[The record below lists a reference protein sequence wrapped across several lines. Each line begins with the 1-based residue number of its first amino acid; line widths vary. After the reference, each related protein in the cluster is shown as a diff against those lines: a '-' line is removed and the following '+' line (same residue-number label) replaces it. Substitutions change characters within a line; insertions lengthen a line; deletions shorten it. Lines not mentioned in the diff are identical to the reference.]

1 MCWQS
6 DTQILILQLCHPF
19 LPALIYL
26 VHLLMLSFDDI
37 HFPLTDKRSSN
48 RRMSSPGPIETI
60 DPDGDLIL
68 SVSGSAT
75 LPHHLIR
82 VSSQLLCR
90 ASPVFN
96 IMFRTSRSSP
106 PWPDTKKLDGDYH
119 AIVILLN
126 IIHLRTPNVPTEVTV
141 DMLYK
146 IAILSDRYNVAGVFV
161 SWVKTWT
168 DRYDDFTTEPGYE
181 RWLAI
186 SYVFRLGSVFTE
198 VTKKLVMNS
207 SLDKQSGLVTV
218 GKYDAFKSGVMPDN
232 VVGMMSLL
240 QISGRKISKVA
251 GDSIR
256 LARQEVLRSIASI
269 CKDELK
275 SYTSA
280 GHNICNTGRY
290 DTYPP

>member
-1 MCWQS
+1 
-6 DTQILILQLCHPF
+6 
-19 LPALIYL
+19 
-26 VHLLMLSFDDI
+26 
-37 HFPLTDKRSSN
+37 
-48 RRMSSPGPIETI
+48 MSSPGPIETI

-207 SLDKQSGLVTV
+207 SLDKQSGLVTA

-232 VVGMMSLL
+232 VVGMMSHL
-240 QISGRKISKVA
+240 QIFEKKISKVA

-290 DTYPP
+290 E

>member
-1 MCWQS
+1 
-6 DTQILILQLCHPF
+6 
-19 LPALIYL
+19 
-26 VHLLMLSFDDI
+26 
-37 HFPLTDKRSSN
+37 
-48 RRMSSPGPIETI
+48 MSTPGPIETI

-68 SVSGSAT
+68 SVPRST
-75 LPHHLIR
+75 KPHRLIR

-90 ASPVFN
+90 ASPVFD
-96 IMFRTSRSSP
+96 IMFRASDSSLP
-106 PWPDTKKLDGDYH
+106 RPDTKQLDGDYH

-126 IIHLRTPNVPTEVTV
+126 IIHLRTPKVPTEVTV

-146 IAILSDRYNVAGVFV
+146 ITILSDRYNVAGVFV

-218 GKYDAFKSGVMPDN
+218 GQYDAFKSGIMPDN
-232 VVGMMSLL
+232 VVGMVPLL
-240 QISGRKISKVA
+240 QILERIISEVT

-256 LARQEVLRSIASI
+256 LARQQVLKSIALA
-269 CKDELK
+269 CKEELK
-275 SYTSA
+275 SYGSA
-280 GHNICNTGRY
+280 GHNMCSTGRY
-290 DTYPP
+290 DIYLP